1 MLNSEYDRDYVFDV
15 DAYLIENYSLM
26 DMSTRRTVCQLVL
39 SEMDDEL
46 IQIAVDEFVAEHA
59 IQTMAWIPPE
69 EPDKK

>member
-1 MLNSEYDRDYVFDV
+1 MLNSEYERDYVFDV

-39 SEMDDEL
+39 SDMDDEI
-46 IQIAVDEFVAEHA
+46 IQAAVDEFVAEHA
-59 IQTMAWIPPE
+59 IKTMAWIPPE

>member
-46 IQIAVDEFVAEHA
+46 IQTAVDLSLIH
-59 IQTMAWIPPE
+59 I
-69 EPDKK
+69 